1 MQAPERRSRAD
12 LLVAAAIV
20 VSIVVAA
27 AVIWLRSDA
36 RGTTSITATVP
47 AVAPQTALAVPD
59 ELTELWHADNSVGAA
74 PLTAGGAVVTAAG
87 GTVTGRDAVSGNE
100 IWRYQRDMPLC
111 GVISAWGTAVAVYRD
126 RRGCSQ
132 VTELAGADGS
142 RRADRSSDADDTVHL
157 SSDGTYV
164 LTQGPTR
171 LEMWRSDLVRTVEY
185 GRIDAPVNPKAQPRE
200 GCALNSA
207 VSSSTRLSV
216 LERCPGEDADRLTIL
231 NPAPKDSQKPEE
243 YGSTVLAE
251 LAPGHPGARVLA
263 VAGDRTAVYLPGDN
277 GASKPS
283 IGVFDATANA
293 IAQYPLSARL
303 APDARVARVGA
314 GYGVWTG
321 SQLIM
326 LGSNDLAPLW
336 TVAGALGPGTQMAG
350 RTLVPVAGAIAVLDP
365 GTGTET
371 GRIPVQ
377 RDAATAGP
385 ITLSVI
391 GDVVLEQRGDEL
403 VALR

>member
-12 LLVAAAIV
+12 LVVAAAIV
-20 VSIVVAA
+20 LSIVVAA

-36 RGTTSITATVP
+36 RGTTSSTATVP

-59 ELTELWHADNSVGAA
+59 ALTELWHANNSVGAV
-74 PLTAGGAVVTAAG
+74 PLTAGGAVVTADG
-87 GTVTGRDAVSGNE
+87 GTVTGRDAISGHE
-100 IWRYQRDMPLC
+100 IWQYQRDMPLC
-111 GVISAWGTAVAVYRD
+111 GVVSAWGTAVAVYRD

-132 VTELAGADGS
+132 VTELSGSDGS
-142 RRADRSSDADDTVHL
+142 RHAHRTSNAGDTVHL

-164 LTQGPTR
+164 LTLGSTR
-171 LEMWRSDLVRTVEY
+171 LEMWRSDLVRTLEY

-200 GCALNSA
+200 GCVLNSA

-251 LAPGHPGARVLA
+251 LSPGKPGARALA
-263 VAGDRTAVYLPGDN
+263 AAGDRTAVYLPGDG

-293 IAQYPLSARL
+293 IAQYPLSAPL
-303 APDARVARVGA
+303 APDARIARVGA
-314 GYGVWTG
+314 GYVLWTGWQGVWGLT
-321 SQLIM
+321 
-326 LGSNDLAPLW
+326 
-336 TVAGALGPGTQMAG
+336 TAG
-350 RTLVPVAGAIAVLDP
+350 RP
-365 GTGTET
+365 
-371 GRIPVQ
+371 
-377 RDAATAGP
+377 
-385 ITLSVI
+385 
-391 GDVVLEQRGDEL
+391 
-403 VALR
+403 